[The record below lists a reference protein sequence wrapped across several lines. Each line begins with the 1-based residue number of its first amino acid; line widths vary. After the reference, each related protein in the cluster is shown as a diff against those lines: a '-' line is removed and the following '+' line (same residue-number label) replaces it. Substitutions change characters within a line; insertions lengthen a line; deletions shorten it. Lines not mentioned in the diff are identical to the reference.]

1 MATLPI
7 LPQLDLGINQA
18 NFTLPA
24 GLKRWQARQREIER
38 RRKAAE
44 RRAQWAQENPNL
56 RLELHLSA
64 VAELHALVEAES
76 VDCVITDPPYE
87 KAALPLHVDLAN
99 FAAYALKPGGQLV
112 VMTGNLYAHEIETM
126 LRANPH
132 LEYRCRMAW
141 AFGGDTS
148 KMFVSNSWQR
158 HKPILVYRKLPRDKE
173 REPWL
178 HDLIYNPTMGDAGK
192 HHHWG
197 QQLDGFQRIVDCVA
211 RTGYLICDPFLGGGT
226 TALCALNLGC
236 GFIGADVDADSI
248 ATSQQ
253 RISDWRNENPQAC

>member
-7 LPQLDLGINQA
+7 LPQLDLGINQG

-24 GLKRWQARQREIER
+24 GLKKYQARQREDER

-44 RRAQWAQENPNL
+44 RRAQWAKAEPNL
-56 RLELHLSA
+56 RLDLHLSP
-64 VAELHALVEAES
+64 VAELHTLVEAES

-87 KAALPLHVDLAN
+87 KAALPCHVDLAT

-112 VMTGNLYAHEIETM
+112 VMTGSLYAYEVETM
-126 LRANPH
+126 LRANPR
-132 LEYRCRMAW
+132 LEFRCRMAW
-141 AFGGDTS
+141 AFGGNTNRI
-148 KMFVSNSWQR
+148 FVSHTWQR
-158 HKPILVYRKLPRDKE
+158 HKPIIVFRKLPRDKE
-173 REPWL
+173 REPWFS
-178 HDLIYNPTMGDAGK
+178 DLIYNPTQGDYGK
-192 HHHWG
+192 HHKWG
-197 QQLDGFQRIVDCVA
+197 QQLDGFQRIVECVA
-211 RTGYLICDPFLGGGT
+211 RTGMVVCDPFLGGGT

-253 RISDWRNENPQAC
+253 RISDWRIEQRQAC